1 MADYQTEEEQI
12 ELIKKWWRENG
23 RSTVVGVAIALVGFF
38 GWTQWQS
45 YQAKQTE
52 AASDLFQQMLTATES
67 VDGAKKVT
75 ALAEQLRK
83 EYPHSVYAVFA
94 GLRLAKDAVAANN
107 LASAAQFLQ
116 WVQQQNADNS
126 LKPLVSVRLAQ
137 VQYAQNEGDKALASL
152 NAITSKNTA
161 WEGETAELRGD
172 IFVSQGK
179 TEDARNSYQDA
190 KQVFDVSGNRA
201 RVSSLEIKLSTLPP
215 VVASAQGKV
224 EKQP

>member
-1 MADYQTEEEQI
+1 MADYQTEEEQV

-23 RSTVVGVAIALVGFF
+23 RSTLVGVVIALIGFF

-83 EYPHSVYAVFA
+83 EYPRSVYAVFA

-107 LASAAQFLQ
+107 LPAAAQFLE
-116 WVQQQNADNS
+116 WVQQNNADNS
-126 LKPLVSVRLAQ
+126 LKSLVSLRLAQ
-137 VQYAQNEGDKALASL
+137 VQNAQNEGDKALATL
-152 NAITSKNTA
+152 NGIKTVGAA
-161 WEGETAELRGD
+161 WEGEVAELRGD
-172 IFVSQGK
+172 ILSAQNK
-179 TEDARNSYQDA
+179 AEDARASYQKA
-190 KQVFDVSGNRA
+190 KQVFDTASNRE
-201 RVSSLEIKLSTLPP
+201 RVSILEVKLSMLP
-215 VVASAQGKV
+215 SAKTDT
-224 EKQP
+224 KSK